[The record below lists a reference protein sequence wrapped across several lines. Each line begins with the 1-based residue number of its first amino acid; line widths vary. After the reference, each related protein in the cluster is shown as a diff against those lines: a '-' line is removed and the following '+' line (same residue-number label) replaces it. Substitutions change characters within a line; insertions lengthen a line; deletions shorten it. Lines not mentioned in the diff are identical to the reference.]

1 MKKQPAHII
10 SPEGQ
15 AKLIKELADLRVQ
28 RVPAVADLNQQRL
41 MGDLKE
47 NSGYQAARARL
58 TDIDARIVRIE
69 LTLRN
74 CIVTER
80 LDNDLVQV
88 GSVITVKNSHT
99 EMTLTIVG
107 ETEANPKELKVSVR
121 SPLGKAFMD
130 KKVGDTAIVRT
141 PDGESTYTILKVS

>member
-1 MKKQPAHII
+1 
-10 SPEGQ
+10 
-15 AKLIKELADLRVQ
+15 
-28 RVPAVADLNQQRL
+28 

-58 TDIDARIVRIE
+58 TDIDSRIVRIE

-74 CIVTER
+74 CIVTEKI
-80 LDNDLVQV
+80 DNDLVQV
-88 GSVITVKNSHT
+88 GSVITVKNTHT

-130 KKVGDTAIVRT
+130 KKVGDTVIVRT
-141 PDGESTYTILKVS
+141 PDGESAYTILKVS

>member
-1 MKKQPAHII
+1 MKTQPAHII

-28 RVPAVADLNQQRL
+28 RAPAVVELNRARS
-41 MGDLKE
+41 MGDLRE
-47 NSGYQAARARL
+47 NSAYQACRARL
-58 TDIDARIVRIE
+58 NDIDSRIVRIE

-74 CIVTER
+74 CIVTEK

-88 GSVITVKNSHT
+88 GSIITVKNTHS

-107 ETEANPKELKVSVR
+107 ETEASPKEFKVSVR
-121 SPLGKAFMD
+121 SPLGKAFMG
-130 KKVGDTAIVRT
+130 KKVGDTAIVHT

>member
-1 MKKQPAHII
+1 MKTQPAHII
-10 SPEGQ
+10 SPQGQ
-15 AKLIKELADLRVQ
+15 AKLIKELADLRAL

-74 CIVTER
+74 CIVTEKI
-80 LDNDLVQV
+80 DNDLVQV
-88 GSVITVKNSHT
+88 GSVITVKNTHS
-99 EMTLTIVG
+99 EMILTIVG

-130 KKVGDTAIVRT
+130 KKVGDTVIVCT